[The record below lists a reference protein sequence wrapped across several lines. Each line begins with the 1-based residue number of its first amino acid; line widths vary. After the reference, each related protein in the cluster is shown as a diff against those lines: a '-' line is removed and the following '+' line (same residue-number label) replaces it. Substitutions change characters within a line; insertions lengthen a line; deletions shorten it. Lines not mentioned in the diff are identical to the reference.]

1 MKTTKEMEGILLGF
15 GNKKEDMWQLKKAIR
30 ECNLTLTN
38 KKTGEKR
45 KIKNEEAVEILGMK
59 TFLSGISRAAFHA
72 SASRRDFILYFRD
85 FQRRATVS
93 QSLDLWKHI
102 PHPMRLF
109 PSVLYLLQSGMVR
122 IVSVLCCYES
132 F

>member
-1 MKTTKEMEGILLGF
+1 MKTTKEMVDILLGF
-15 GNKKEDMWQLKKAIR
+15 GNEKEDMWQLKKAIR

-72 SASRRDFILYFRD
+72 SASRDSEDGNFEVSFDLYKWWRK
-85 FQRRATVS
+85 
-93 QSLDLWKHI
+93 L
-102 PHPMRLF
+102 
-109 PSVLYLLQSGMVR
+109 
-122 IVSVLCCYES
+122 
-132 F
+132 